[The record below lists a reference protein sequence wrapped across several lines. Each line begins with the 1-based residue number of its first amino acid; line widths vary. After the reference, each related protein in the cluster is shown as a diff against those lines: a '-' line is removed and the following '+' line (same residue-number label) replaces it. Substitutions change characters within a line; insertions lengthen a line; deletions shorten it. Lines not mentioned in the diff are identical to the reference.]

1 MSTRDEF
8 EGISIDG
15 WERLAADHGVLA
27 TQDPAWVCSCF
38 EAFPDPANLLTV
50 GGAAAPDAIAPLVR
64 GDHFLEL
71 AGVQGAREPCD
82 LLYRSRD
89 ALGALLDQLVRS
101 RRPLAL
107 RRIPADSETIAA
119 AREVI
124 GRRGYVRVADA
135 PAHPVIELHDRWS
148 EPGGGMS
155 SSRRSALR
163 RARRRAE
170 QKGDVTFD
178 LLRPTV
184 EEVPRLLDEAIA
196 VEARS
201 WKGEQD
207 TAIASKP
214 SWNVLFRRLGERAA
228 AQDRLL
234 VQFMRIDGHAVA
246 MQLCTEW
253 KQCIWVFKIGYDAE
267 YSKASPGQVLLAESV
282 ADAARRGLERYQLLG
297 EGEGWITAWT
307 EEFNPC
313 VSLLALPPSRASAAA
328 IVGKAVST
336 VRRRIAAR

>member
-1 MSTRDEF
+1 MTHQAIEETSLA
-8 EGISIDG
+8 G

-27 TQDPAWVCSCF
+27 TQDPAWICSCL
-38 EAFPDPANLLTV
+38 EAFPEPSNVLTV
-50 GGAAAPDAIAPLVR
+50 GNAAAPDAIAPLVR

-71 AGVQGAREPCD
+71 AGVLGAREPCD

-89 ALGALLDQLVRS
+89 ALGALLEQVLRS
-101 RRPLAL
+101 GRPLAL

-119 AREVI
+119 TRELI
-124 GRRGYVRVADA
+124 GWRGYVRVTDA

-170 QKGDVTFD
+170 QSGEVTFD

-184 EEVPRLLDEAIA
+184 EEVPELLDEAIA

-214 SWNVLFRRLGERAA
+214 MWNVLFRRFGDRAA
-228 AQDRLL
+228 AQDRLR
-234 VQFMRIDGHAVA
+234 VQFMRIDGRAVA
-246 MQLCTEW
+246 MQLCVEW

-267 YSKASPGQVLLAESV
+267 YSKASPGQLLLAESV
-282 ADAARRGLERYQLLG
+282 ADAARRGLARYELLG

-313 VSLLALPPSRASAAA
+313 VSLLALTPTRASAAT
-328 IVGKAVST
+328 IVRKATRSAG
-336 VRRRIAAR
+336 RRIAAR